1 MFENDEKK
9 YNTPNSFFKLSAA
22 ISSLFIGD
30 KTGVA
35 EKFSG
40 IRVIF
45 IKKSI
50 FCQLKPLENANVGKY
65 SICTRIFNNT
75 ITKERILL

>member
-45 IKKSI
+45 IKKVFFVS
-50 FCQLKPLENANVGKY
+50 
-65 SICTRIFNNT
+65 
-75 ITKERILL
+75 